1 MLMQTSFPFSLSAA
15 NQQPCYRGG
24 PATLVCK
31 AVIDETHDSKTFV
44 FEDSQ
49 SRSFDFKPGQYI
61 SFKFEIEGKLCPRA
75 YSICSTPTRPHN
87 VQITVKRV
95 PGGLVSN
102 WLNDHMRPRMSV
114 EIADIAGRFNYFDIP
129 SRKPLLLSGGS
140 GVTPVMSMLQY
151 ITDVADQVDVEFVHF
166 ARTPKDIIFRD
177 QLEFIA
183 RRFSNIK
190 VHMVVG
196 ETGEETCFRGR
207 MGTISASLMQ
217 SLVPD
222 LPQREIFMCGPEG
235 FMKAARAMAAK
246 VPIPAVYEESFGER
260 IPIEEPDKLGGEVYF
275 SLSGKHGTCAPGETI
290 LEAALNSGIWIESSC
305 HQGVCGSCKV
315 KLTQGMVDMQDLGGL
330 PACERSE
337 GFVLACCSR
346 PMGSVSI
353 DA

>member
-1 MLMQTSFPFSLSAA
+1 MLMETSFPFSLPAA

-31 AVIDETHDSKTFV
+31 AAIDETHDSKTFV
-44 FEDSQ
+44 FEDTQ

-61 SFKFEIEGKLCPRA
+61 SFKFAIEGKLYPRA

-102 WLNDHMRPRMSV
+102 WLNDHMRPGMSV

-129 SRKPLLLSGGS
+129 SRKPLFLSGGS

-151 ITDVADQVDVEFVHF
+151 ITDVVDQTDVEFVHF
-166 ARTPKDIIFRD
+166 ARTPRDIIFRD
-177 QLEFIA
+177 QLEFID
-183 RRFSNIK
+183 RRFPNIN
-190 VHMVVG
+190 VHLVVG
-196 ETGEETCFRGR
+196 EAGEEGCFHGKT
-207 MGTISASLMQ
+207 GKISAALMQ

-222 LPQREIFMCGPEG
+222 LSHREIFMCGPEG
-235 FMKAARAMAAK
+235 FMKAARAMAAE
-246 VPIPAVYEESFGER
+246 VPIGALHEESFGER
-260 IPIEEPDKLGGEVYF
+260 ISIEEPDRFGGEVYF
-275 SLSGKHGTCAPGETI
+275 STSGKHGTCAPGETI
-290 LEAALNSGIWIESSC
+290 LEAALNAGIWIESSC

-315 KLTQGMVDMQDLGGL
+315 KLTQGEVDMQDLGGL
-330 PACERSE
+330 PGCDRSE
-337 GFVLACCSR
+337 GYVLACCSR

>member
-1 MLMQTSFPFSLSAA
+1 MFVETSFPFSLSAA
-15 NQQPCYRGG
+15 HQQPSYRGG

-31 AVIDETHDSKTFV
+31 AAIDETHDSKTFV

-61 SFKFEIEGKLCPRA
+61 SFQFQIEGKLCPRA

-102 WLNDHMRPRMSV
+102 WLNDNLRPGMLV

-129 SRKPLLLSGGS
+129 SRKPLFLSGGS

-151 ITDVADQVDVEFVHF
+151 ITDVVDQTDVEFVHF
-166 ARTPKDIIFRD
+166 ARTPRDIIFRD

-190 VHMVVG
+190 VHLVVG
-196 ETGEETCFRGR
+196 EAGEEGCFHGR
-207 MGTISASLMQ
+207 TGKISASLMQ

-222 LPQREIFMCGPEG
+222 LWQREIFMCGPEG
-235 FMKAARAMAAK
+235 FMKAARAIAAE
-246 VPIPAVYEESFGER
+246 VPIGALHEESFGEK
-260 IPIEEPDKLGGEVYF
+260 ISIEEPDRLGGEVYF
-275 SLSGKHGTCAPGETI
+275 SASGKHGTCAPGETI

-315 KLTQGMVDMQDLGGL
+315 KLTQGEVDMQDLGGL
-330 PACERSE
+330 AGCDRSE
-337 GFVLACCSR
+337 GYVLACCSR
-346 PMGSVSI
+346 PMGFVSI